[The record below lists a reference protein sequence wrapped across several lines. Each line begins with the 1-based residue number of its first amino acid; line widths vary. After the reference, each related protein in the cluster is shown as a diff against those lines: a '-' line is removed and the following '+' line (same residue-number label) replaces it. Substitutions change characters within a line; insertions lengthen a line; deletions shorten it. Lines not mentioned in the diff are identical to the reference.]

1 MLLWLTRCLPG
12 FSLLALACLLLSA
25 FSDTLKSPSWKGR
38 IPRPGDGSKGETEKP
53 LNMAQEVFV
62 IYTIFIHVN
71 MFVFTLRLA
80 FSLFS
85 MTKKTRGTVLKHQP
99 DASMMALSEDGT
111 KSEGRRSVTSGLQ
124 KQSDLPAREPTDEI
138 NDSNHSRD
146 LIHAIILPN
155 YCEDLDT
162 LRTTLTVLA
171 SHPTAK
177 WQYDVYLA
185 MEQKESSAA
194 AKAAR
199 LLSEFEKSFLHI
211 GATFHPSG
219 LVGEIAGKSSNV
231 AFAARH
237 ILEAHRTALRAEP
250 CNVLVT
256 VMDADSH
263 LSQYYFAE
271 IQRLNSH
278 HLGEA
283 DRSFYCCPIIFD
295 RNSHDTP
302 VLVRCADLL
311 WGFAGLST
319 MYPGT
324 WLALPTSVYSLPLA
338 LVERVGG
345 WDSDPTAIGE
355 DLHMLLKC
363 YFGTQGD
370 IVTRVVPV
378 PASQCNV
385 SSDKGR
391 GWRRQVETLF
401 ARYRQGLR
409 HMWGALD
416 TGFAARQMAINLRL
430 GRRRLFPRLRDITIV
445 HLLWEAHFLP
455 CHLTVLLVFSVLY
468 ELCVPTT
475 QVHPAIAW
483 AFWFTG
489 LLRTLSF
496 IGMNVNLSMYGRWH
510 AMCLDMR
517 MQDMRA
523 ANLTGTGCSRRT
535 WYQPQYLLERICF
548 PVAGTVFGALPTLH
562 AVFAHFWTDRLVY
575 RVSQKPVFSVESS
588 AIV

>member
-1 MLLWLTRCLPG
+1 
-12 FSLLALACLLLSA
+12 
-25 FSDTLKSPSWKGR
+25 
-38 IPRPGDGSKGETEKP
+38 
-53 LNMAQEVFV
+53 
-62 IYTIFIHVN
+62 

-85 MTKKTRGTVLKHQP
+85 MAKRTRRTITKHRSKVPVTVSAKGRTESETRGL
-99 DASMMALSEDGT
+99 ALSGFQE
-111 KSEGRRSVTSGLQ
+111 
-124 KQSDLPAREPTDEI
+124 QSDQLATELTDDGHRSIE
-138 NDSNHSRD
+138 NRD

-162 LRTTLTVLA
+162 LRTTMTVLA
-171 SHPTAK
+171 SHPNAK
-177 WQYDVYLA
+177 WQYEIYLA
-185 MEQKESSAA
+185 MEQKEKNAA
-194 AKAAR
+194 AKASR
-199 LLSEFEKSFLHI
+199 LISEFEKRFLRI

-219 LVGEIAGKSSNV
+219 LAGEIAGKSSNV
-231 AFAARH
+231 AFAAQH
-237 ILEAHRTALRAEP
+237 VLGAHRTALHAEP
-250 CNVLVT
+250 CNIMVT

-271 IQRLNSH
+271 IQRLHSQH
-278 HLGEA
+278 IGQA

-295 RNSHDTP
+295 RNSHDSP

-338 LVERVGG
+338 LVDSVGG

-370 IVTRVVPV
+370 IVTRVVPM

-391 GWRRQVETLF
+391 GWRRQVETLL

-416 TGFAARQMAINLRL
+416 TGFATRQMALNL
-430 GRRRLFPRLRDITIV
+430 GRGRWRLFPRLRDITIV

-455 CHLTVLLVFSVLY
+455 SHLTVLMVFSVFY
-468 ELCVPTT
+468 TLCVPA
-475 QVHPAIAW
+475 VEMHPAVIW
-483 AFWFTG
+483 AFSVTG

-496 IGMNVNLSMYGRWH
+496 IGMNVNLSIYGYWH

-523 ANLTGTGCSRRT
+523 ANLTGTGCSRRV
-535 WYQPQYLLERICF
+535 WYHPQYLIERICF

-575 RVSQKPVFSVESS
+575 RVSQKPSFSLEAS